1 MNTQAIALD
10 AAAELLAR
18 FESLGGVAG
27 QGGAFAAAQRTAGL
41 SPDGLLAEAEMP
53 ETTLIHLLQTG
64 LEGVGD
70 ARNILVGPW
79 PNSDQWWARDPR
91 FPLAVP
97 SGVRS
102 ADRGL
107 TGMTARM
114 RRRWA
119 VLRAR
124 LSSTLTTGDR
134 ILVFRGADRGSLPA
148 LDTALRQYPSARLLF
163 VLTQAAPA
171 AEHPVIAWSDRVL
184 LAAVPLA
191 ADRAAW
197 LDVCRQALAGGVPR
211 VPAPTQAPA
220 AAQAPALAP
229 PQVRAPVLTPARVAA
244 VDPAARPRA
253 EAAHA
258 TPAEGVRDVRAQPTQ
273 LLEDIAARLAAVGLD
288 PGNAPALAQLG
299 TLQMKAEQFA
309 DAVAT
314 LRQAEA
320 LAPES
325 AAIASQLAAALQRQ
339 GDVPGAMATA
349 RRMVMLDPS
358 NPRRHL
364 QLAVVL
370 TLAGDTTSAEEVIR
384 GALAMNPRL
393 PDSHV
398 ALSVLLG
405 RLGRLPEALD
415 AARAAAALQPN
426 HVRAVGQVGR
436 IAVQMGQY
444 DEAEASFTRA
454 AGLEP
459 GAPNWGRLLQD
470 IRQRRMRDQTGRG

>member
-1 MNTQAIALD
+1 MNSPATALD

-27 QGGAFAAAQRTAGL
+27 QGGAFAAAQRAAGL
-41 SPDGLLAEAEMP
+41 SPDGLFAEAEMP

-102 ADRGL
+102 ADHGL

-124 LSSTLTTGDR
+124 LSSTLSSGDR

-148 LDTALRQYPSARLLF
+148 LDAALRQYPSVRLLF
-163 VLTQAAPA
+163 VLTPG
-171 AEHPVIAWSDRVL
+171 AETAGPPVTAWSDRVL

-197 LDVCRQALAGGVPR
+197 LSVCRQALAGGAPR
-211 VPAPTQAPA
+211 APAP
-220 AAQAPALAP
+220 AP
-229 PQVRAPVLTPARVAA
+229 PQVRTPVPTPARVAA
-244 VDPAARPRA
+244 VGPAARPRA
-253 EAAHA
+253 DAGHAAPSESA
-258 TPAEGVRDVRAQPTQ
+258 PKALAQ
-273 LLEDIAARLAAVGLD
+273 LHEDIAARLAAIGMD
-288 PGNAPALAQLG
+288 PGNAAALAQLG

-339 GDVPGAMATA
+339 GDIQGALVTA
-349 RRMVMLDPS
+349 RRMVMLDPN

-364 QLAVVL
+364 QLAGVL
-370 TLAGDTTSAEEVIR
+370 TLVGDTTSAEEIIR
-384 GALAMNPRL
+384 AALAMNPGL
-393 PDSHV
+393 PDSHI

-405 RLGRLPEALD
+405 RIGRLPEALE
-415 AARAAAALQPN
+415 AARAAVARQPN
-426 HVRAVGQVGR
+426 HVRAIGQMGR
-436 IAVQMGQY
+436 IAVLMGLY
-444 DEAEASFTRA
+444 DEAEAAFTRA

-459 GAPNWGRLLQD
+459 NAQNWGRLLQD
-470 IRQRRMRDQTGRG
+470 IRQRRVREQAGRG